1 MALRRMQTP
10 RKQNTKII
18 VTNVKLS
25 DQLVRSVVVGNSIK
39 VLGVGNDLYV
49 SRKEVPLH
57 IVP

>member
-49 SRKEVPLH
+49 SRKEIMLH
-57 IVP
+57 IVS